1 MSIWGKIAGAATGL
15 AIGGPLGALLGAVA
29 GHYMVDDD
37 VFELRGER
45 EPADPRSQVAFTIGV
60 IALSAKMA
68 KADGEV
74 THDEVEAFNT
84 FFHVPP
90 QEAANVRKVFDLA
103 RQDVAGF
110 RGYATQ
116 MARLF
121 GDGDPVLEDVMDGL
135 FYIAMA
141 DNVMHPSEIDYLEQ
155 VSKIFGFAAGDFA
168 RIRERHLGPDK
179 ADPYVVLNVSR
190 DMDDGEIKSAYRKLV
205 QENHPDRVIAR
216 GVPEEFVELA
226 NERLA
231 AINVAYDKVCQ
242 ERGMN

>member
-15 AIGGPLGALLGAVA
+15 ALGGPLGALLGAVA
-29 GHYMVDDD
+29 GHYVVDGD

-45 EPADPRSQVAFTIGV
+45 PDADPRSQVAFTIGV

-68 KADGEV
+68 KADGQV
-74 THDEVEAFNT
+74 TRDEVEAFNR
-84 FFHVPP
+84 FFQVPP
-90 QEAANVRKVFDLA
+90 HEAGNVRKVFDLA

-121 GDGDPVLEDVMDGL
+121 GDGDPVLEDVLDGL

-141 DNVMHPSEIDYLEQ
+141 DNVMHPSELDYLEQ
-155 VSKIFGFAAGDFA
+155 VADIFGFKAEGFA
-168 RIRERHLGPDK
+168 RIRERHIGPDK
-179 ADPYVVLNVSR
+179 SNPYVILGVER
-190 DMDDGEIKSAYRKLV
+190 DMSDADIKSAYRKLV
-205 QENHPDRVIAR
+205 IENHPDKMIAR
-216 GVPEEFVELA
+216 GVPEEFVVLA

-231 AINVAYDKVCQ
+231 AINVAYDRISQ
-242 ERGMN
+242 ERGMK